1 MRRIADGGCTEGSD
15 SLSPLLRIHGRDGS
29 GRHCNSVPEDHRGNI
44 HQMTQQNAGNAE
56 MTEKGQRFRIGVD
69 HPVEA
74 AFPDISVLG
83 QNFVKGF
90 RHPVIRISD
99 SCR

>member
-1 MRRIADGGCTEGSD
+1 
-15 SLSPLLRIHGRDGS
+15 
-29 GRHCNSVPEDHRGNI
+29 
-44 HQMTQQNAGNAE
+44 